1 MPIQSSSRS
10 SFHPED
16 SIPVSEIHVARTQ
29 PLSDEELVRRA
40 TFGDEWAEEAIYR
53 PYAGMILG
61 TARRLLADG
70 AEAEDVA
77 QETFAT
83 AFAAWASLREPAR
96 LRRWLLKIAIRL
108 VHRRFR
114 RRKLAR
120 LFGFEDGVD
129 DATLDALARPDT
141 SLEARAE
148 LLLIARALE
157 RVTPAARIAW
167 MLRHVEG
174 LPLDEVA
181 TECDCSLSTTKRR
194 IARAQRRID
203 RFLDKGGK

>member
-1 MPIQSSSRS
+1 VPIQSSSRS
-10 SFHPED
+10 SARQED

-40 TFGDEWAEEAIYR
+40 AFGDEWAEEAIYR
-53 PYAGMILG
+53 RYAGMILG

-70 AEAEDVA
+70 AEAQDVA

-83 AFAAWASLREPAR
+83 AFAAWASLRDPTR

-181 TECDCSLSTTKRR
+181 IECDCSLSTTKRR

-203 RFLDKGGK
+203 RFLDKGKE

>member
-1 MPIQSSSRS
+1 MPFQPSPRS
-10 SFHPED
+10 LRQAEAV
-16 SIPVSEIHVARTQ
+16 PVSEIHVARTQ

-40 TFGDEWAEEAIYR
+40 TLGDEWAEEAIYR
-53 PYAGMILG
+53 RHAAMILG
-61 TARRLLADG
+61 TARRLLADS
-70 AEAEDVA
+70 AEAQDVA

-83 AFAAWASLREPAR
+83 AFTAWGKLRDPSS

-114 RRKLAR
+114 RRRLSR

-148 LLLIARALE
+148 LLLISRALE
-157 RVTPAARIAW
+157 RVSTSARIAW

-181 TECDCSLSTTKRR
+181 QECGCSLSTTKRR
-194 IARAQRRID
+194 IARSQRRID
-203 RFLDKGGK
+203 RFLERKGK